1 MLTQAP
7 LKIVDVSAVSS
18 RMISRRQQL
27 EPNRVELHAPQAEHP
42 LQRHGKIAAALAI
55 FRREPAAK
63 KNGHANTKAEN
74 VQRSTL
80 NILIL
85 NADMRSALA
94 SSFSAPIGW
103 LCNALLRSTVT
114 LSEKLV

>member
-42 LQRHGKIAAALAI
+42 LQRHGKIATPLPV
-55 FRREPAAK
+55 FCRKPTTEEDR
-63 KNGHANTKAEN
+63 HATMKYKSKRPTSNAE
-74 VQRSTL
+74 RP
-80 NILIL
+80 IL
-85 NADMRSALA
+85 NSGETFRILYWMLDDCSRK
-94 SSFSAPIGW
+94 
-103 LCNALLRSTVT
+103 
-114 LSEKLV
+114 LSELSVG